1 MQAVRADASRSL
13 QRAIIYLIGAL
24 ILVGGMRVMYLR
36 LFVTDRAA
44 LRESFAGYPDRDT
57 PSYPVFLR
65 AVAAATPP
73 GARIAIFVPMR
84 HWDGGYSYAYYR
96 AGYLLAGREVLPLV
110 WRDDR
115 VLPENAARA
124 EYIAS
129 WHREITPPGFK
140 VVLRVA
146 EGELLKRL

>member
-1 MQAVRADASRSL
+1 MSADAPRSL
-13 QRAIIYLIGAL
+13 QRAIIYVAGAL

-44 LRESFAGYPDRDT
+44 LRESFAVYPDRTT
-57 PSYPVFLR
+57 PTYPLFLK
-65 AVAAATPP
+65 AVAQATPP

-96 AGYLLAGREVLPLV
+96 ASYLLAGREVLPLV

-115 VLPENAARA
+115 VLQENFARA
-124 EYIAS
+124 QYIAS
-129 WHREITPPGFK
+129 WHREFRPAGFAL
-140 VVLRVA
+140 VLRTPD
-146 EGELLKRL
+146 GELLKRL